1 MGTFPNPLKGKEVNM
16 KFNIKTDIKYHV
28 SEIVLPNG
36 TTVPKE
42 QYIKD
47 KFSPKINLEASRSI
61 GENTT
66 QEAGTS
72 EETQK

>member
-28 SEIVLPNG
+28 SEIILPNG
-36 TTVPKE
+36 KTVPRE
-42 QYIKD
+42 QYIKE
-47 KFSPKINLEASRSI
+47 KFPSKINLAESGGI
-61 GENTT
+61 GKNPTEETGTT
-66 QEAGTS
+66 